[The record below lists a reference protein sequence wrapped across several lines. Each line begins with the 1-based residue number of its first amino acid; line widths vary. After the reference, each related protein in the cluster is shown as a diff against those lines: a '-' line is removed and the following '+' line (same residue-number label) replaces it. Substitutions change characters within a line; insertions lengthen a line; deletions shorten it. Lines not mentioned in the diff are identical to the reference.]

1 VESFE
6 WEIVREE
13 DLMVLQRSTRL
24 FATRIEAIL
33 DSAQAAATLTFTG
46 NEQSSDDG
54 GNQKSD

>member
-1 VESFE
+1 MESFE

-33 DSAQAAATLTFTG
+33 DSAQAAATLTF